1 MKLFVTLDS
10 SNYISGWFDSK
21 DFDTCVEV
29 TANPTHVGLLD
40 CVKVENGLTVLDEV
54 KQKELLQEKESPTE
68 MEQLKL
74 ENKELKQALEKTKE
88 DVTNTQV
95 ALTEVFELIETLV

>member
-1 MKLFVTLDS
+1 MKQFVQL
-10 SNYISGWFDSK
+10 NYEGYISGWFDSK
-21 DFDTCVEV
+21 DFATCIEV

-40 CVKVENGLTVLDEV
+40 CVKVANGVTILDEV
-54 KQKELLQEKESPTE
+54 KQKELLQEKGSPTE

-74 ENKELKQALEKTKE
+74 ENIKLKEILENTKE

-95 ALTEVFELIETLV
+95 ALTEVFELIETLI

>member
-1 MKLFVTLDS
+1 MKQFVQLDS
-10 SNYISGWFDSK
+10 DGYISGWFDSK
-21 DFDTCVEV
+21 DFNTCIEV

-40 CVKVENGLTVLDEV
+40 CVKVDNGVTILDEV
-54 KQKELLQEKESPTE
+54 KQKELLQEKDSPTE
-68 MEQLKL
+68 IEQLKQ
-74 ENKELKQALEKTKE
+74 ENIELKETLEKTKE